1 MLRISWTVRISNN
14 SCMKKINESSA
25 LYATRRKRQTLL
37 RMSWWLGRSELEE
50 AAGER
55 QNVDG
60 WRGQSWKKLLVN
72 ERSGGLKTLD
82 IFGLRVV

>member
-1 MLRISWTVRISNN
+1 
-14 SCMKKINESSA
+14 MKKINESSA

-37 RMSWWLGRSELEE
+37 RTSWWLGRSELEE

-55 QNVDG
+55 QSGDG
-60 WRGQSWKKLLVN
+60 WREQSWKKLLVN